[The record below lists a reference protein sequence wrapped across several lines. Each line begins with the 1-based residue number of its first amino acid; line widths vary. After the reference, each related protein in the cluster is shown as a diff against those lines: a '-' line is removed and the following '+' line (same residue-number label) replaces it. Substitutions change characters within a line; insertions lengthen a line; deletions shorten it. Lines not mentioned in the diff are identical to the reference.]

1 VEEAKC
7 NGIVKEK
14 QLGGPQHLRG
24 GGQNI
29 PNVVVE
35 E

>member
-1 VEEAKC
+1 VEETEC
-7 NGIVKEK
+7 NGAVKEK
-14 QLGGPQHLRG
+14 QLGEPQHLRG

-35 E
+35 K